1 MALQVKC
8 RTLFNA
14 EKFVA
19 AETLIQRPS
28 VYGLIVHDK
37 KLLVVRATYTQR
49 YVLPGGGI
57 EKGEA
62 MDVALI
68 REVHEETGI
77 PVKVTEFLHFQ
88 TDFFYYDPLDL
99 AFHGFLFFFRCE
111 PLSTQIGATHFTPDE
126 GLEEPLWVDINALT
140 EQAFQGHG
148 ALILTLA
155 QKLSKETHAD

>member
-1 MALQVKC
+1 MAVQVKC

-28 VYGLIVHDK
+28 VYGLVVQNQQ
-37 KLLVVRATYTQR
+37 LLVVRATYTQR

-62 MDVALI
+62 MDAALI

-77 PVKVTEFLHFQ
+77 PVTVGEFLHFQ

-126 GLEEPLWVDINALT
+126 GLEEPLWVDIDALT
-140 EQAFQGHG
+140 EQDFQGHG
-148 ALILTLA
+148 ALILALA
-155 QKLSKETHAD
+155 QRLSA

>member
-77 PVKVTEFLHFQ
+77 PVTVGEFLHFQ

-126 GLEEPLWVDINALT
+126 GLEEPVWVDIDALT

-148 ALILTLA
+148 ALIMALA
-155 QKLSKETHAD
+155 QKLSA